1 MILVFVV
8 WTRKDDERERLV
20 ISPEGRTLCWVLE
33 LLLLGLTLSGCSS
46 LCLPF
51 LMLEEARVSPDT
63 ALILGNV
70 P

>member
-1 MILVFVV
+1 M
-8 WTRKDDERERLV
+8 